1 MSMQDDIISSA
12 GILKSGGIILYP
24 TDTIWGLGCDA
35 TNNSAVQRIFQLKN
49 REDSKSML
57 ILLDSE
63 DKLSYY
69 VESVPEIAYRLI
81 NTSDTPLTL
90 IYPGARR
97 LAPSLVAEDG
107 SIGIR
112 ITSDPFCRELIKYT
126 GFPLVSS
133 SANFSRQPSP
143 SVFREISIDIKS
155 KVDFIVQ
162 WRQND
167 AKINKPSSI
176 IKLEGG
182 DLFRILRV

>member
-1 MSMQDDIISSA
+1 MSMQDDIVNAA

-24 TDTIWGLGCDA
+24 TDTIWGIGCDA
-35 TNNSAVQRIFQLKN
+35 TNNIAVQRIYQLKN
-49 REDSKSML
+49 REDIKSML

-69 VESVPEIAYRLI
+69 VRHVPEIAYQLL
-81 NTSDTPLTL
+81 NASDTPLTL

-97 LAPSLVAEDG
+97 LAPSLIAEDG

-133 SANFSRQPSP
+133 SANFSGQPSP
-143 SVFREISIDIKS
+143 SVFREISSEIKT
-155 KVDFIVQ
+155 KVDFVVQ

-167 AKINKPSSI
+167 TKKNTPSSI

-182 DLFRILRV
+182 RLFRILRA